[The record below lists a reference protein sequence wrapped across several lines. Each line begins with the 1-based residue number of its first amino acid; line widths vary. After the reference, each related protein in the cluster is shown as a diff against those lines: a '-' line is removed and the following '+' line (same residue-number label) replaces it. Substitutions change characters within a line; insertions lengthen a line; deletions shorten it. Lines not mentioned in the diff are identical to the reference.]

1 MSGSVHRAG
10 KGETDMANGQATTK
24 KRPSSRLTA
33 VLLLVMMLGIGAQLY
48 NMYGQLRQARQEEQV
63 YAQRLAQLQETNQQL
78 AEDIANS
85 GDADLIEEIARN
97 DLGMATAD
105 EKIFRIGK

>member
-1 MSGSVHRAG
+1 
-10 KGETDMANGQATTK
+10 MAK
-24 KRPSSRLTA
+24 KKKK
-33 VLLLVMMLGIGAQLY
+33 LLKICRSNKFSLLILLSIILVMGVMLQKMHSQLSY
-48 NMYGQLRQARQEEQV
+48 ARAEQTM
-63 YAQRLAQLQETNQQL
+63 YAQRLTLLQEQNNKL

>member
-1 MSGSVHRAG
+1 
-10 KGETDMANGQATTK
+10 MANGQATTK
-24 KRPSSRLTA
+24 KRPSNRLTA
-33 VLLLVMMLGIGAQLY
+33 VLLLIMMLGIGAQLY
-48 NMYGQLRQARQEEQV
+48 NMYGQLKLARQEEQV
-63 YAQRLAQLQETNQQL
+63 YTQRLEQLKETNQQL